1 MSELDLNSNHC
12 FVCGPENPIGLKTNF
27 IIDDHDISRAEFTP
41 AETHV
46 GFQDT
51 THGGIIFSLLDD
63 VMANWLFLKG
73 KPAQTAKCDLRYK
86 NSLQTGETVMLEGH
100 HLKTK
105 SRMAMMYGVMKTK
118 DKQKVIAECHA
129 KFMIISS

>member
-27 IIDDHDISRAEFTP
+27 IIDDNDICRAEFTP
-41 AETHV
+41 TETHV

-129 KFMIISS
+129 KFMIISP

>member
-27 IIDDHDISRAEFTP
+27 IIDDNDICRAEFTP

-86 NSLQTGETVMLEGH
+86 NSHQTGETVMLEGH

>member
-1 MSELDLNSNHC
+1 MSEIDLSSNHC

-27 IIDDHDISRAEFTP
+27 IIDDNDICRAEFTP

-86 NSLQTGETVMLEGH
+86 NSLHTGETVILEGY

-118 DKQKVIAECHA
+118 EEEKVIAECNA

>member
-12 FVCGPENPIGLKTNF
+12 FVCDPENPIGLKINF
-27 IIDDHDISRAEFTP
+27 SIDDSDICRAEFTP

-73 KPAQTAKCDLRYK
+73 KPSQTAKCDLRYK
-86 NSLQTGETVMLEGH
+86 NSLQTGQTVMLEGH

-118 DKQKVIAECHA
+118 DEEKVIADCHA

>member
-1 MSELDLNSNHC
+1 MSEMDFSDNNC
-12 FVCGPENPIGLKTNF
+12 FVCGPKNSSGLKINF
-27 IIDDHDISRAEFTP
+27 SINEQDICIAEFTP
-41 AETHV
+41 EADHV

-63 VMANWLFLKG
+63 VMANWLFLNG

-86 NSLQTGETVMLEGH
+86 NSLHTGETVLLEGH
-100 HLKTK
+100 HIKTK
-105 SRMAMMYGVMKTK
+105 SRMSMMFGVMKTK
-118 DKQKVIAECHA
+118 EEGKVIAECHA

>member
-1 MSELDLNSNHC
+1 MSELDLSSNHC

-27 IIDDHDISRAEFTP
+27 IIDDNDICRAEFTP

-118 DKQKVIAECHA
+118 D
-129 KFMIISS
+129 

>member
-1 MSELDLNSNHC
+1 MSEMDFSDNNC
-12 FVCGPENPIGLKTNF
+12 FVCGPNNSSGLKINF
-27 IIDDHDISRAEFTP
+27 SINEQDICIAEFTP
-41 AETHV
+41 EADHV

-86 NSLQTGETVMLEGH
+86 NSLHTGETVLLEGH

-118 DKQKVIAECHA
+118 QEGKIIAECHA

>member
-1 MSELDLNSNHC
+1 MSEIDLSSNHC
-12 FVCGPENPIGLKTNF
+12 FVCGPENPIGLKIKF
-27 IIDDHDISRAEFTP
+27 IIDDDDICRAEFTP
-41 AETHV
+41 VETHV

-118 DKQKVIAECHA
+118 EEEKVIAECHA

>member
-1 MSELDLNSNHC
+1 MSMSDLRANNC
-12 FVCGPENPIGLKTNF
+12 FVCGPDNPIGLKIDFN
-27 IIDDHDISRAEFTP
+27 IDDDNICRAEFT
-41 AETHV
+41 AEESHV
-46 GFQDT
+46 GFQSS

-73 KPAQTAKCDLRYK
+73 MPAQTAKCDLRYK
-86 NSLQTGETVMLEGH
+86 NSLQTGQTVLLEGH

-118 DKQKVIAECHA
+118 DEGKIIAECHA

>member
-1 MSELDLNSNHC
+1 MSEIDLSSNHC
-12 FVCGPENPIGLKTNF
+12 FVCGPENPIGLKIKF
-27 IIDDHDISRAEFTP
+27 IIDDEDICRAEFTP
-41 AETHV
+41 LETHV

-118 DKQKVIAECHA
+118 EEEKVIAECHA